1 MKLNDFE
8 KRWLTQAVAEAEIT
22 NSNLL
27 EIGFE
32 TEVDYESDKFEELVV
47 EHGIKIAEKEG
58 FIKTLDTW
66 ITRTRTLGLFS
77 IVLIFMIGFVS
88 AFNFHESSN
97 TREINALLSI
107 LIILTPNIVMMLLWF
122 FGFLIQAR
130 RPIGIAP
137 FWEWLISHI
146 PGAHKQLVGSFLK
159 LHDQGNLT
167 RWWLGCI
174 THRFWTFI
182 TLGVLI
188 GLASALA
195 FRGYEFVWESTWLT
209 DETFI
214 IIINTLGIIPSYL
227 GFTVPENPVYI
238 LSSYANELKSSGVTE
253 IDNYTNLENRRAW
266 TFWLLGCI
274 FVYGLIPRIIL
285 WMMCSANLKIGRV
298 RLRLNTEEDSL
309 HKLINLLK
317 IKPSSSTLD
326 SDINLYRERIY
337 YNDISTYK
345 ASQEKNEINLKNNNI
360 HQKSQ
365 QENHSNIH
373 PLTAFINKK
382 SHPFLHSYFEEF
394 QTLAYIKNRT
404 LIEFLKLF
412 FLTNF
417 LYINFYANDKQHTP
431 FKNRILCK
439 IVMWFFQ
446 TKKPVTLFIITAILY
461 ILHIGYIHKAFT
473 FIFFVF
479 GAKSIIYLA
488 LQLILIWKQANK
500 ER

>member
-32 TEVDYESDKFEELVV
+32 TEVDYESDKLEELVV
-47 EHGIKIAEKEG
+47 EQGIKIAEKEG
-58 FIKTLDTW
+58 FIKILDTW
-66 ITRTRTLGLFS
+66 MTRTRTLGLFS

-130 RPIGIAP
+130 RPIGIAH

-182 TLGVLI
+182 TLGVLG

-238 LSSYANELKSSGVTE
+238 LSSYANELKSSGVAE

-274 FVYGLIPRIIL
+274 FVYGLVPRIFL
-285 WMMCSANLKIGRV
+285 WSLCSAKYKYSRNKIKLELGNNEYKHFILALSTV
-298 RLRLNTEEDSL
+298 NKDKKTVENSEQVNNVLID
-309 HKLINLLK
+309 KLIDPKKEKTFYKTNYRYNK
-317 IKPSSSTLD
+317 KTDSYKFINYID
-326 SDINLYRERIY
+326 SDSTPRLLFYYRCIEYLLEKKNTNPSDKIILFIY
-337 YNDISTYK
+337 SIPLWLNIQSKNKRDIK
-345 ASQEKNEINLKNNNI
+345 
-360 HQKSQ
+360 
-365 QENHSNIH
+365 
-373 PLTAFINKK
+373 LTSRAI
-382 SHPFLHSYFEEF
+382 
-394 QTLAYIKNRT
+394 A
-404 LIEFLKLF
+404 
-412 FLTNF
+412 
-417 LYINFYANDKQHTP
+417 
-431 FKNRILCK
+431 K
-439 IVMWFFQ
+439 ICLWFFHI
-446 TKKPVTLFIITAILY
+446 TRNDFIFFIITIPLMYYSSMTVLIYVLY
-461 ILHIGYIHKAFT
+461 
-473 FIFFVF
+473 VF
-479 GAKSIIYLA
+479 LIK
-488 LQLILIWKQANK
+488 ILICILLEIILPVFIK
-500 ER
+500 